1 MDKIEAEQFLIELG
15 YCIKHQRLMTGRFQ
29 TVCDDCVLETE
40 LATELERLNKLNE
53 AKKALGWKIATWNGT
68 GRT

>member
-1 MDKIEAEQFLIELG
+1 MDKIEAEQFLSEQG
-15 YCIKHQRLMTGRFQ
+15 YCIKHRRLMTGRFQ
-29 TVCDDCVLETE
+29 SVCDDCVL
-40 LATELERLNKLNE
+40 AKELERLNKLSE